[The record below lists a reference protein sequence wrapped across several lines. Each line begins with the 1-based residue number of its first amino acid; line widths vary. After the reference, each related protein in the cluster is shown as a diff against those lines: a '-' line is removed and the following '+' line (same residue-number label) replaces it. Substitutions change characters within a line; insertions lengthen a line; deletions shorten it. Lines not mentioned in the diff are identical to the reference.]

1 MLVLLIDTSPLLL
14 NKKLKLSNE
23 EQNQSY
29 TFVSLI
35 VQISYFVDDHEGQV
49 DNVTNRVPQV
59 SARR

>member
-1 MLVLLIDTSPLLL
+1 MLL

-29 TFVSLI
+29 KFVSLI